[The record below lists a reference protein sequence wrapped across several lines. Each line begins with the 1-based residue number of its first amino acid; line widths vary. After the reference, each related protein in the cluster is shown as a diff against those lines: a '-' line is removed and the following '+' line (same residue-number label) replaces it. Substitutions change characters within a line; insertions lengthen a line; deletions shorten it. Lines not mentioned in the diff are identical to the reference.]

1 MRTMLFATVLGLL
14 ATTAESRTW
23 RVNTAGT
30 GDAPTLHAAMD
41 SAVAGDVVVAAA
53 GQYAIET
60 SLFVPSGVELV
71 GESGP
76 TYTVL
81 YDISGPFP
89 GPTTVS
95 LGAGAGMSGVRVK
108 GRAHSVLYSHGAVVD
123 YCIVERDDDGIVA
136 EGGEGATDFNNC
148 LFVGGEFFIVAALFN
163 KCIILS
169 DLGAG
174 AIGSTLF
181 SCDVLGY
188 VDPAID
194 ASATNLNF
202 SLDPHFCGIPGSG
215 NYFLQSTSPCLGAN
229 NPFGPFPFDIG
240 PLGVGCGTV
249 RVEQR
254 TWGGIKALYRN
265 R

>member
-1 MRTMLFATVLGLL
+1 MKTMLFAAIL
-14 ATTAESRTW
+14 AVVTTTAESRTW

-30 GDAPTLHAAMD
+30 GDAPTLYAAMD
-41 SAVAGDVVVAAA
+41 SAVAGDVVLAAA
-53 GQYAIET
+53 GQYPMET
-60 SLFVPSGVELV
+60 RLFVPSGVKLE

-76 TYTVL
+76 AYTLL
-81 YDISGPFP
+81 YDVSAPFP
-89 GPTTVS
+89 GPTTVE
-95 LGAGAGMSGVRVK
+95 LGAGAWLSRVRVK
-108 GRAHSVLYSHGAVVD
+108 GRTNSVLNSHGAVVD
-123 YCIVERDDDGIVA
+123 YCIVESENNGNVA

-194 ASATNLNF
+194 ASATNVNF
-202 SLDPHFCGIPGSG
+202 SLDPQFCGIPGSG

-229 NPFGPFPFDIG
+229 NPFGPIPDDIG

-249 RVEQR
+249 RVEER
-254 TWGGIKALYRN
+254 TWGGIKALYRS